1 MSVREKKLLALLLIA
16 GFLILNFFLYSI
28 YVEKKNLYSN
38 DLVSANSQLQQAYAF
53 RESSAEFAEQMT
65 WLAEKEPKPA
75 TYQETQTALQQFA
88 ESQARTLGLTIKSQ
102 EPLPTDETG
111 TYYHRAQVKINLS
124 GREQALYQW
133 FDAINDPDVFRTTF
147 QIRMSPNTKDDTLI
161 DCSATLS
168 QWFPP
173 IPPVP

>member
-16 GFLILNFFLYSI
+16 GFLIMNFFLYAI
-28 YVEKKNLYSN
+28 YVEKKNLYTN
-38 DLVSANSQLQQAYAF
+38 DLESAKSQLQQAFTF

-65 WLAEKEPKPA
+65 WLANKEPKPA
-75 TYQETQTALQQFA
+75 TYQETQTTLQQFA
-88 ESQARTLGLTIKSQ
+88 ESQARNLGLTIKSQ
-102 EPLPTDETG
+102 EPLPTDESG

-173 IPPVP
+173 IPPTP

>member
-1 MSVREKKLLALLLIA
+1 MSDREKKLLALLLIA
-16 GFLILNFFLYSI
+16 GFLIVNFFLYSL
-28 YVEKKNLYSN
+28 YVEKKNVYTN
-38 DLVSANSQLQQAYAF
+38 DLESAKSQLQQAFAF

-88 ESQARTLGLTIKSQ
+88 ESQAKNLGLTVKSQ
-102 EPLPTDETG
+102 EPLVTDETG

-133 FDAINDPDVFRTTF
+133 FDAINDPDLFRTTY
-147 QIRMSPNTKDDTLI
+147 QIRMKPNTKDDTLI
-161 DCSATLS
+161 DCDATLS

>member
-1 MSVREKKLLALLLIA
+1 MSDREKKLLALLLIA
-16 GFLILNFFLYSI
+16 GFLIVNFFLYSL
-28 YVEKKNLYSN
+28 YVKKKNLYTN
-38 DLVSANSQLQQAYAF
+38 DLESAKSQLQQAFTF

-65 WLAEKEPKPA
+65 WLADKEPKPA
-75 TYQETQTALQQFA
+75 TYQDTQNALQLFA
-88 ESQARTLGLTIKSQ
+88 ESQAKNLGLTILSQ
-102 EPLPTDETG
+102 EPLVTDETG

-124 GREQALYQW
+124 GQEKSLYQW
-133 FDAINDPDVFRTTF
+133 FDAINDPDVFRSTF

-173 IPPVP
+173 AL